1 MDDNEWWVGIR
12 GEEDKKSE
20 VEKENKAMNDVE
32 DEKNLC
38 DDDVRSLGSHNEKK
52 KLIEISVDP
61 HPIHRTDATRF

>member
-38 DDDVRSLGSHNEKK
+38 DDDVRSLGSDNEKK
-52 KLIEISVDP
+52 KIEISLDILNLWV
-61 HPIHRTDATRF
+61 IQT